1 MSFKLFWPGLFSIF
15 FLIAAVLY
23 SPSLSGPW
31 QYDDYAQI
39 LDNQVLTGRSLPQLL
54 SSTFRFTAH
63 PDGWTGTRDLVR
75 ASFLLNWQWW
85 GNEPSGY
92 RWMNLL
98 IHVVNATLVT
108 GLVWLLFEKNK
119 QQNGLDGYRVKM
131 AKNNN
136 HPNNLNNLII
146 LSIFAG
152 LLFLIHPLNSQ
163 AVAYVAQRFTS
174 MATMFYL
181 GAVVF
186 YVKAIQNKSL
196 SIIHYSSSIVLA
208 LFAFNSKEIAV
219 TLPVI
224 LALVTLVLGPRDKGQ
239 GTRESKSVLPLAFS
253 LWPLA
258 LFFLLSLK
266 IPFQIVSS
274 SFGNTISA
282 DKMAG
287 VAVESFALKQ
297 KAVDL
302 TRRDYFLTQINVVGT
317 YLRLAV
323 LPVKQTLDYDYPL
336 TKNFDPKTVALA
348 VLHLGLIG
356 AGIVLIFQNSYF
368 RINIFQSANLKSE
381 FLNLKSLIGFGILWF
396 YLTLLP
402 ESSVVPIADLIYEH
416 RAYLPF
422 VGVAII
428 SAGMANFII
437 HNSYFRFKRSP
448 NLKSYILILIS
459 VWLLLLS
466 AATLR
471 RAYIW
476 GNEVRLWGDIYEKAP
491 NKPRANKNYGVVL
504 AASGK
509 YEEGV
514 KRLAK
519 AVELEPENAD
529 YWSNFGTAYLRWGK
543 YEEASGKF
551 LKAYEL
557 FIAQHPALSPGS
569 PDFPNLPDIPSKD
582 RKQAAQY
589 MNDYGVAMVQSQH
602 ADEALAGFE
611 KALKIDPS
619 LYAAWLGLGA
629 AYNLKGDSEMSIKI
643 FSQTVNNYP
652 DLPDAYN
659 NLAIVLKKAGRL
671 EEAASVLSRMPNT
684 AKKSP

>member
-1 MSFKLFWPGLFSIF
+1 MKIISSSKLFWFGLFGFF

-23 SPSLSGPW
+23 SPSLGGPW

-54 SSTFRFTAH
+54 SSTFRFSAH
-63 PDGWTGTRDLVR
+63 SDGWTGTRDLVR
-75 ASFLLNWQWW
+75 ASFLVNWQWW
-85 GNEPSGY
+85 GKDPAGY

-98 IHVVNATLVT
+98 IHVVNATLVS
-108 GLVWLLFEKNK
+108 LLIYNLYNRYKNY
-119 QQNGLDGYRVKM
+119 NYYIPAL
-131 AKNNN
+131 
-136 HPNNLNNLII
+136 
-146 LSIFAG
+146 AG
-152 LLFLIHPLNSQ
+152 LIFLVHPLNSQ

-181 GAVVF
+181 
-186 YVKAIQNKSL
+186 L
-196 SIIHYSSSIVLA
+196 TIVLYILFCEVYETSRHRGNNFYNRYNSYKYYILA
-208 LFAFNSKEIAV
+208 LISAAFAFNSKEIAV

-224 LALVTLVLGPRDKGQ
+224 LLLYNIYNRY
-239 GTRESKSVLPLAFS
+239 KSYKSYLLLLP
-253 LWPLA
+253 
-258 LFFLLSLK
+258 FFLLSLK
-266 IPFQIVSS
+266 IPFQIISS
-274 SFGNTISA
+274 SFGSTISM
-282 DKMAG
+282 DKVAE
-287 VAVESFALKQ
+287 VAVDSFALKQ

-302 TRRDYFLTQINVVGT
+302 TRHDYFLTQINVVGT

-336 TKNFDPKTVALA
+336 TKNWDISTILSAI
-348 VLHLGLIG
+348 LHLGLIG
-356 AGIVLIFQNSYF
+356 AGGWLFLKPPKFLQIP
-368 RINIFQSANLKSE
+368 LKSSNSSGSPKLLQVP
-381 FLNLKSLIGFGILWF
+381 LNSFKIVGFGFLWF

-416 RAYLPF
+416 RTYLPM
-422 VGVAII
+422 VGLMIAL
-428 SAGMANFII
+428 AGAVGIFYNNYNFYNRYKVYCAAFGGI
-437 HNSYFRFKRSP
+437 F
-448 NLKSYILILIS
+448 
-459 VWLLLLS
+459 LLLLS
-466 AATLR
+466 AATMR
-471 RAYIW
+471 RAYVW

-504 AASGK
+504 AAAGK

-514 KRLAK
+514 KRLAR

-551 LKAYEL
+551 LKAYDL
-557 FIAQHPALSPGS
+557 FSSQKGLSS
-569 PDFPNLPDIPSKD
+569 LSDLSNLTPKD
-582 RKQAAQY
+582 LKQAAQY

-611 KALKIDPS
+611 KALKIDPG

-643 FSQTVNNYP
+643 FSQTVKDYP
-652 DLPDAYN
+652 GQPDAYN
-659 NLAIVLKKAGRL
+659 NLAIVLKKAGRT
-671 EEAASVLSRMPNT
+671 EEAAAVLSRMP
-684 AKKSP
+684 KKSP